1 MITVMLIF
9 IKKWIEKDCPYL
21 AKHNNQL
28 IMPLP
33 QEYSQTIIKN
43 TPVSNSF
50 KTNNPSQVSIV
61 MSAFAISML
70 TIHKCQGFALKKVTL
85 SLIKGET
92 KASKITFA
100 HLFAALSRCKS
111 SVDVRALLLNEQ
123 NISCLKYLT
132 TKNPSKYYVNFRKR
146 FDPEK

>member
-1 MITVMLIF
+1 MLIF

-100 HLFAALSRCKS
+100 HVFAALPRCRS
-111 SVDVRALLLNEQ
+111 SADIKALL
-123 NISCLKYLT
+123 
-132 TKNPSKYYVNFRKR
+132 PSR
-146 FDPEK
+146 